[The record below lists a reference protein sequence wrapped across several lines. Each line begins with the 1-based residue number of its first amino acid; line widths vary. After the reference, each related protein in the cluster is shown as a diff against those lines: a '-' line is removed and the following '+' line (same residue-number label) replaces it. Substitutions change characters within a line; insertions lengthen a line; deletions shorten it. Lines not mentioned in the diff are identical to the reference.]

1 MFIFIIHSSDVEY
14 LGSFH
19 FLAIVNIAAMN
30 MAEEERQDLCAETGT
45 LGKKSLGEE
54 LQAKCRNMQMWYGT
68 M

>member
-14 LGSFH
+14 LGS

-45 LGKKSLGEE
+45 LGKKIFGRRVAS
-54 LQAKCRNMQMWYGT
+54 QM
-68 M
+68 